1 MSATS
6 AATTVRRVA
15 ARPRRL
21 RAGWDWVV
29 LIALLIFVVLWLTPF
44 VSVVFT
50 ALRSRP
56 DLAMNGVYSLPKA
69 IVLDN
74 FARAWDVGG
83 FDTYFGNSLFVT
95 LTKVPLGIAI
105 AALAA
110 YPLATMRFP
119 YSTAVFTFFIIGL
132 AIPIHVALVPLFTM
146 MRGLHLQNTLWA
158 LFPPYIA
165 FGLPFQILVLRGFF
179 GQIPEEILSAAR
191 VDGASELEIFW
202 RIVLPLSLPVLATL
216 FIIDALHTWNELL
229 IALVMLSSE
238 SLRTVPL
245 GLLNFQGQFSSD
257 FTLYNAGILIAIA
270 PILLLYITMQRYIVS
285 GLTAGAL
292 KE

>member
-1 MSATS
+1 MSATT
-6 AATTVRRVA
+6 AGLGKARR
-15 ARPRRL
+15 RGL
-21 RAGWDWVV
+21 RGWDALV
-29 LIALLIFVVLWLTPF
+29 LVGLSLFVVLWLAPL

-50 ALRSRP
+50 AVRGRA

-69 IVLDN
+69 LVLDN

-83 FDTYFGNSLFVT
+83 FGTYFGNSLLVT

-110 YPLATMRFP
+110 YPLAKLRFRFDTP
-119 YSTAVFTFFIIGL
+119 VFVLFLVGL
-132 AIPIHVALVPLFTM
+132 AIPIHVALVPLFTT
-146 MRGLHLQNTLWA
+146 MRQIGWLNSLAA
-158 LFPPYIA
+158 LYPPYIA

-179 GQIPEEILSAAR
+179 DQIPDEVVSAAR
-191 VDGASELEIFW
+191 VDGASEFEIFW

-245 GLLNFQGQFSSD
+245 GLLNFQGQYSSD
-257 FTLYNAGILIAIA
+257 FTLFNAGILIAIA
-270 PILLLYITMQRYIVS
+270 PILLLYITMQRYVVS

>member
-1 MSATS
+1 MSATT
-6 AATTVRRVA
+6 AGRPKARR
-15 ARPRRL
+15 RGL
-21 RAGWDWVV
+21 RGWDAVV
-29 LIALLIFVVLWLTPF
+29 LVGLTFFVVLWLAPL

-50 ALRSRP
+50 AVRSRA
-56 DLAMNGVYSLPKA
+56 DLAMNGVYSLPQA
-69 IVLDN
+69 LVLDN
-74 FARAWDVGG
+74 FVRAWDVGG
-83 FDTYFGNSLFVT
+83 FGTYFGNSLLVT
-95 LTKVPLGIAI
+95 LTKVPLGIGI

-110 YPLATMRFP
+110 YPLAKLRFRFDTP
-119 YSTAVFTFFIIGL
+119 VFILFLVGL
-132 AIPIHVALVPLFTM
+132 AIPIHVALVPLFTT
-146 MRGLHLQNTLWA
+146 MRQIGWLNSLAA
-158 LFPPYIA
+158 LYPPYIA

-179 GQIPEEILSAAR
+179 DQIPDEVVSAAR
-191 VDGASELEIFW
+191 VDGASEFEIFW

-245 GLLNFQGQFSSD
+245 GLLNFQGQYSSD
-257 FTLYNAGILIAIA
+257 FTLFNAGILIAIA
-270 PILLLYITMQRYIVS
+270 PILLLYITMQRYVVS